1 MRYYYLGP
9 LNVHYYKDIDAYLKR
24 NYGEDNYTILEKNYK
39 LLKCAD
45 GKYGHLIECKVSY
58 NNQEFVLYKLLYSS
72 KRIDGSFL
80 DDDYKGGIRDNYVQN
95 QLNEKHEINKYSL
108 DFRTAVI
115 NDEPDYIFYL
125 KEENSDEIITAI
137 TEILSLGIRN
147 DDLNVRFDLCN
158 SNGEVMADEYDF
170 LLIIREK
177 NIEQN
182 NIEDIVNE
190 YVSQLKHT

>member
-1 MRYYYLGP
+1 M
-9 LNVHYYKDIDAYLKR
+9 
-24 NYGEDNYTILEKNYK
+24 
-39 LLKCAD
+39 
-45 GKYGHLIECKVSY
+45 
-58 NNQEFVLYKLLYSS
+58 
-72 KRIDGSFL
+72 
-80 DDDYKGGIRDNYVQN
+80 
-95 QLNEKHEINKYSL
+95 

-125 KEENSDEIITAI
+125 KEGNSDEIITAI